1 MKQPIRLT
9 NKTAIALRKSAQKTR
24 TMYYAAATLL
34 SIAMAGA
41 AVYFGIKWLPAVPLM
56 VVGCVL
62 IDCAII
68 THARS
73 QYLLLIGQAICTEA
87 AAREIRSGNREQK
100 RKERAVHDL
109 LEAKADVRKPAEKK
123 QQDTQPFFEKGISD
137 AMNQAMLEGKT
148 VVLPVKNT
156 HEDAADDADNE
167 PRRRRQQK
175 SLQLIKSNQAK
186 RG

>member
-34 SIAMAGA
+34 SIASAVA

-56 VVGCVL
+56 VVSCVL
-62 IDCAII
+62 IDCAIV

-73 QYLLLIGQAICTEA
+73 TYLLLIGQAICTEA
-87 AAREIRSGNREQK
+87 AAREIRAGNREQK
-100 RKERAVHDL
+100 RKERAVSDL
-109 LEAKADVRKPAEKK
+109 MEAKADIRKPAEKK
-123 QQDTQPFFEKGISD
+123 QQDAQPFFEKGMSA
-137 AMNQAMLEGKT
+137 AMDQAMLEGKT
-148 VVLPVKNT
+148 VVLPMKHTND
-156 HEDAADDADNE
+156 ENDGDADE
-167 PRRRRQQK
+167 APRRRRQQK
-175 SLQLIKSNQAK
+175 SLQLVKSNQAK